1 MAKAKEKKRNELAD
15 EIGAHLIEFLGDYG
29 IECVVKHE
37 DGISKVVESG
47 DDIRIGNL
55 IIDFEDQA
63 IKYCKQHFKLHD
75 PDCFSKVESHLRDCL
90 AAECGK
96 KCKHY
101 PND

>member
-15 EIGAHLIEFLGDYG
+15 EIGAHLIEFLGGCG
-29 IECVVKHE
+29 IECVIKHE

-55 IIDFEDQA
+55 VIDLEDQA
-63 IKYCKQHFKLHD
+63 IKYCKQNFKLHD
-75 PDCFSKVESHLRDCL
+75 PGCFDKVEAHLEDCL

-96 KCKHY
+96 ECKHY
-101 PND
+101 HN